1 MGVLG
6 KFMMNKNNVKAF
18 LRYRWMVNYLAV
30 PMMVD
35 RHTAGLRGNHLRIAH
50 TEYDLVV
57 EDIAKLMQNM
67 FRADKNIGKDEE
79 LSKKIVILD
88 ENEMSHLLCG
98 FPNLIGLGR
107 EIPAVYVSV
116 LLQQVLCVRTSM
128 WHRNTACPVMSVRCR
143 KQKPAYRLRM
153 ISRYLEHAQS
163 SVIPPATAA

>member
-1 MGVLG
+1 
-6 KFMMNKNNVKAF
+6 
-18 LRYRWMVNYLAV
+18 
-30 PMMVD
+30 MVD

-107 EIPAVYVSV
+107 EIPQSMTAYCFSRMP
-116 LLQQVLCVRTSM
+116 CVRTSM

-143 KQKPAYRLRM
+143 KQKPAYRSRM
-153 ISRYLEHAQS
+153 TSRYLEHAQS